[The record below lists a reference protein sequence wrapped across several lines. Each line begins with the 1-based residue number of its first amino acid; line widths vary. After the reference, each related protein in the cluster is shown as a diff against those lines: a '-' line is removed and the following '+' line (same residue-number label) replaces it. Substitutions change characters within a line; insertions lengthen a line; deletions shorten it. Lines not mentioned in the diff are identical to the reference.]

1 MVGKNPHAS
10 RRKFLQQ
17 LGATSLAVAAGNLGS
32 LAAEKKEELFLKWEK
47 KSHPMTISTLVW

>member
-1 MVGKNPHAS
+1 MSGKNPHAS

-32 LAAEKKEELFLKWEK
+32 LAAAEKREELFLKWEK
-47 KSHPMTISTLVW
+47 KVTKTTTSTLA